1 VPQHGPLFHRTSMT
15 THLHQRPSTSFLT
28 DLLQSVIYTSF

>member
-1 VPQHGPLFHRTSMT
+1 MT